1 MALTKTTAIV
11 EIDAW
16 AAIVAAT
23 AREGAVHDVSA
34 SYSSVLYI
42 EVALGEAVA
51 HAGYGVYVEVSY
63 ADDNWM
69 LLTGPLSGTI
79 ETAATT
85 TVNDAAADAGDSTI
99 TLTDATTGD
108 FDVVGRKWFI
118 LDGTVANSESVRTKS
133 QAANVVTL
141 FQDLLRSHA
150 NGVNVY
156 DRVDE
161 WCVEIP
167 FAVSQVRVL
176 IDNTDADCDIYST
189 TRISKVTAL
198 T

>member
-1 MALTKTTAIV
+1 MALTKSTAIV

-23 AREGAVHDVSA
+23 AREGAAHDISA
-34 SYSSVLYI
+34 SYDSLLYI

-51 HAGYGVYVEVSY
+51 HAGYQVFVEVSY
-63 ADDNWM
+63 GDNNWM
-69 LLTGPLSGTI
+69 LLCGPFAGTI
-79 ETAATT
+79 ETADTDTIHTEHAAASATIELH
-85 TVNDAAADAGDSTI
+85 DAA
-99 TLTDATTGD
+99 TGD

-133 QAANVVTL
+133 VAGNVVTL
-141 FQDLLRSHA
+141 FQDTLRLHA
-150 NGVNVY
+150 DNTVVY

-161 WCVEIP
+161 WCIQLP
-167 FAVSQVRVL
+167 LAASQVRVL

-198 T
+198 

>member
-1 MALTKTTAIV
+1 MALTKTTSIV

-16 AAIVAAT
+16 AAITAAT
-23 AREGAVHDVSA
+23 AREGAAHDVSA
-34 SYSSVLYI
+34 SYNSLLYI

-51 HAGYGVYVEVSY
+51 HAGYTVFVEVSY
-63 ADDNWM
+63 ADDDWVQ
-69 LLTGPLSGTI
+69 LTSFSGTI

-85 TVNDAAADAGDSTI
+85 TINDAAANAGDTTI
-99 TLTDATTGD
+99 TLTDAATGD
-108 FDVVGRKWFI
+108 FDMVGRKWFI
-118 LDGTVANSESVRTKS
+118 LEGTVGNSESVRTKS

-141 FQDLLRSHA
+141 FQDMMRSHT
-150 NGVNVY
+150 NGANVY

-161 WCVEIP
+161 WCIEIP
-167 FAVSQVRVL
+167 FAASQVRVL

-198 T
+198 I